1 MRNYEVCLST
11 RHIFAACGMKRTG
24 KANLGNME
32 KISRPWFVPAEKVD
46 NLLLYGKML
55 NAATI
60 VALYRVL
67 YYHMK
72 RSGK

>member
-1 MRNYEVCLST
+1 MRNSEGCLST
-11 RHIFAACGMKRTG
+11 PAHICSVRPEKDRKGESRQHG
-24 KANLGNME
+24 KDIEAVVCAGKKM
-32 KISRPWFVPAEKVD
+32 D

-67 YYHMK
+67 YYHRK